1 MKKLNIFAY
10 CLAGMLAFSSCQDDR
25 DDNPTILH
33 PETFT
38 LNASTETV
46 YDLQNIET
54 IDWTCDVPDYGYSAA
69 VTYSV
74 QINKDNNWVDAE
86 GENAASYVTLEATYS
101 TNQLKISAAE
111 MDRSLIIL
119 NEWFD
124 AETFPTTEQT
134 VFVRIMSSISTVSG
148 YEAYSEPVEIR
159 YLPYYME
166 VSLEPKTMYVVGDHN
181 GWAANDDAPRLIA
194 TDEAGMIFHGYAQL
208 NTQFKFMTTDSWAD
222 PNYGGGSGTLALGG
236 GNITATP
243 GFYQI
248 DANLN
253 TMTYSLRTCTWG
265 IVGSVFDSEW
275 KTEVQL
281 TYNSSTG
288 ALEADV
294 EFSAGQFK
302 FRQDGA
308 WDYSLGGGLD
318 ELVYDGGNITASPG
332 RYTVRLYLNGPTYRA
347 ELIPVE

>member
-86 GENAASYVTLEATYS
+86 GENAASYVTLETTYS

-265 IVGSVFDSEW
+265 IVGDAVGSWDND
-275 KTEVQL
+275 VQL

-288 ALEADV
+288 ALEAEV

-308 WDYSLGGGLD
+308 WDYSLGGSLD

>member
-265 IVGSVFDSEW
+265 IVGDAVGSWDND
-275 KTEVQL
+275 VQL
-281 TYNSSTG
+281 IYNSSTG
-288 ALEADV
+288 ALEAEV

-302 FRQDGA
+302 FRQDGDWA
-308 WDYSLGGGLD
+308 YSLGSSLD
-318 ELVYDGGNITASPG
+318 ELVYDGGNMSVSPG

>member
-101 TNQLKISAAE
+101 TNQLNISAAE

-134 VFVRIMSSISTVSG
+134 VFVRIMSSIETVSG

-253 TMTYSLRTCTWG
+253 TMTYSLRICTWG
-265 IVGSVFDSEW
+265 IVGDAVGSWDND
-275 KTEVQL
+275 VQL

-288 ALEADV
+288 ALEAEV

-302 FRQDGA
+302 FRQDGDWA
-308 WDYSLGGGLD
+308 YSLGSSLD
-318 ELVYDGGNITASPG
+318 ELVYDGGNMSVSPG

>member
-86 GENAASYVTLEATYS
+86 GENAASYVTLETTYS

-308 WDYSLGGGLD
+308 WDYSLGGSLD

-332 RYTVRLYLNGPTYRA
+332 RYTVRLYLNGPTYHA

>member
-265 IVGSVFDSEW
+265 IVGDAVGSWDND
-275 KTEVQL
+275 VQL

-288 ALEADV
+288 ALEAEV

-302 FRQDGA
+302 FRQDGDWA
-308 WDYSLGGGLD
+308 YSLGGSLD
-318 ELVYDGGNITASPG
+318 ELVYDGGNMSVSPG

>member
-265 IVGSVFDSEW
+265 IVGDAVGSWDND
-275 KTEVQL
+275 VQL

-308 WDYSLGGGLD
+308 WDYSLGGSLD